1 MKVLPV
7 SWYGELARTITKVEE
22 IGVWPE
28 GLLDAYNAMIP
39 EAVGD
44 ATPLDQR
51 PLSILPV
58 VYRMWASARMVQLRR
73 VVSVLGPRLCF

>member
-39 EAVGD
+39 KAVGD

-51 PLSILPV
+51 PLS
-58 VYRMWASARMVQLRR
+58 SSCG
-73 VVSVLGPRLCF
+73 VSHVGLSKNGAA